1 MPGFD
6 KHSKGNNMLDDHD
19 EGARIGVWVAL
30 GVVAMLLFGLIAGLV
45 IRSTHHRAPAPKAV
59 AMAPAAGADAVLDI
73 PLAGD
78 IVGKVYFEVGKAELP
93 ADTAKPLG
101 DALAAVSADSAKKL
115 VLSGF
120 HDASGDPAKNAELA
134 KERAKS
140 VREALKA
147 RGVAAERIVLRKPEQ
162 TTAEGP
168 ADEARRVE
176 IRLVTLP

>member
-1 MPGFD
+1 
-6 KHSKGNNMLDDHD
+6 MLDDHD

-30 GVVAMLLFGLIAGLV
+30 GVVAMLLFGLIFGLV
-45 IRSTHHRAPAPKAV
+45 IRSTKAKAPVAPAV
-59 AMAPAAGADAVLDI
+59 AMSAPAAADAVLDV
-73 PLAGD
+73 PLSGD
-78 IVGKVYFEVGKAELP
+78 IVGKLYFEIGKAELP

-101 DALAAVSADSAKKL
+101 DALAAVTADGGKKL
-115 VLSGF
+115 MLSGF

-134 KERAKS
+134 KNRALA

-162 TTAEGP
+162 TTADGP

>member
-1 MPGFD
+1 
-6 KHSKGNNMLDDHD
+6 MLDDQD

-30 GVVAMLLFGLIAGLV
+30 GVVAMLLFGLIFGLAY
-45 IRSTHHRAPAPKAV
+45 RSTKAKAPAAPQAAV
-59 AMAPAAGADAVLDI
+59 MATAGADAVLDI
-73 PLAGD
+73 PLSGD
-78 IVGKVYFEVGKAELP
+78 VVGKVYFELAKAELP
-93 ADTAKPLG
+93 G
-101 DALAAVSADSAKKL
+101 DAAKALDDTLAAVNADAAKKV

-147 RGVAAERIVLRKPEQ
+147 KGVAADRIVLRKPEQ
-162 TTAEGP
+162 TAAEGP

-176 IRLVTLP
+176 IRLATLN